1 MVPGLNWKTAVII
14 KMNKNINVRV
24 DKFLWSVRI
33 YKTRSQAADACKK
46 GRVTIND
53 MQIKPSRIILVG
65 EVISVKK
72 TPVVYSYKILES
84 LGNRVAAKL
93 VANYISDITTKEELD
108 KLDLNKRGGFYYRE
122 KGTGRP
128 TKKERRIIDLINEQQ

>member
-1 MVPGLNWKTAVII
+1 MVPDLNLKTAVII
-14 KMNKNINVRV
+14 KMNKNINVRI

-46 GRVTIND
+46 GRVIIND
-53 MQIKPSRIILVG
+53 VQIKPSRIILVG

-93 VANYISDITTKEELD
+93 VANYISDITPKEELD

>member
-1 MVPGLNWKTAVII
+1 MKKDT
-14 KMNKNINVRV
+14 NVRI
-24 DKFLWSVRI
+24 DKFLWSVRV

-53 MQIKPSRIILVG
+53 VQIKPSRIISVG
-65 EVISVKK
+65 EVVFVKK
-72 TPVVYSYKILES
+72 TPIVYSYIILDL
-84 LGNRVAAKL
+84 LGNRVSAKL
-93 VANYISDITTKEELD
+93 VANYINDITPKEELD

-128 TKKERRIIDLINEQQ
+128 TKKERRIIDSINEK